1 MKHRRILCLW
11 FPQLPI
17 ENLRLMWRQTHPA
30 NQRADTVSP
39 AKGNQKA
46 KPQKKPL
53 ALLEQTPKGIKI
65 FAANPA
71 ANHAGVRTGMRLA
84 DAKAVCHNLETLHHD
99 PKADQKLLMRRT
111 AWLLRFSPIVVPHLP
126 DTIFLDIT
134 GCDHLFG
141 GEKQMLNQI
150 HTQLQKL
157 GHSTRLG
164 LGDTIGAAWA
174 LTKYEKNNKTIL
186 PADNPHQGLAFLPV
200 HALRLTP
207 EQADALF
214 QLGLKTIGQLFD
226 LPRAAL
232 TRRFPDPDQGEAVLK
247 RLDQAV
253 GRYEE
258 PLTAPE
264 HQPDFR
270 FTAAPV
276 DPFIDLPNIERSFYE
291 LLDQLFALLDKLQQ
305 GVLHLRL
312 DCFFGDGKIKSFPIR
327 LAQPSRSKPHIK
339 RLFDEKL
346 ITIDPGFGIDALVL
360 NANKIDQLPAQQ
372 LQLDAHHESARQDE
386 NLSPLLDRVA
396 NRLGPGAVYRLAPFE
411 SHLPEQ
417 SQKAVHP
424 LKPEAWENWPSN
436 LRRPATLFAHPEPIE
451 VIAQIPEGPPI
462 KFLWRKVLRHITY
475 AQGPER
481 ILPEWWADLAD
492 RLRVRDYFEVED
504 HKGLRY
510 WVFRE
515 GHYDDPMEK
524 GAPTWRLHGLFA

>member
-1 MKHRRILCLW
+1 
-11 FPQLPI
+11 
-17 ENLRLMWRQTHPA
+17 MWRQTHPA
-30 NQRADTVSP
+30 SQKADTASP

-53 ALLEQTPKGIKI
+53 ALLEQSPKGIKI

-71 ANHAGVRTGMRLA
+71 ANQAGVRTGMRLA
-84 DAKAVCHNLETLHHD
+84 DAKAVCHELETLHHD
-99 PKADQKLLMRRT
+99 PQADQKLLMRRT

-126 DTIFLDIT
+126 DTIFIDIT

-141 GEKQMLNQI
+141 GEKQMLEKI
-150 HTQLQKL
+150 HAELQKL
-157 GHSTRLG
+157 GHSTRMG

-174 LTKYEKNNKTIL
+174 LAKYEKNNKTIL
-186 PADNPHQGLAFLPV
+186 PPNNPHQGLAFLPV
-200 HALRLTP
+200 QALRLTA
-207 EQADALF
+207 EQADALY
-214 QLGLKTIGQLFD
+214 QLGLKNIGQLFD

-232 TRRFPDPDQGEAVLK
+232 TRRFPNPDQGEAVLK

-253 GRYEE
+253 GRYDE

-270 FTAAPV
+270 FTAASV
-276 DPFIDLPNIERSFYE
+276 DPFIDLPTIERSFYE
-291 LLDQLFALLDKLQQ
+291 LLGQLFALLDKLQQ

-312 DCFFGDGKIKSFPIR
+312 DCFFGDGKIKSFPIK
-327 LAQPSRSKPHIK
+327 LAQPSRSKAHIQ

-360 NANKIDQLPAQQ
+360 NANKVDQLPATQ
-372 LQLDAHHESARQDE
+372 LQLDAHHERARQDE

-417 SQKAVHP
+417 SQKSVHP
-424 LKPEAWENWPSN
+424 LKPHNWDNWPCD
-436 LRRPATLFAHPEPIE
+436 LRRPATLFTHPEPIE

-462 KFLWRKVLRHITY
+462 KFLWRKVLRHIVY

-492 RLRVRDYFEVED
+492 RLRMRDYFEVED